1 VTEMERGEIRKNDKE
16 TGEIVKKIEERRV
29 EK

>member
-1 VTEMERGEIRKNDKE
+1 MERGEIRKNDKE